1 MMHDIAIIGG
11 GLTGLMTATA
21 LSHACDRVM
30 LVDRGSGTITARDD
44 RTTTINAAGARM
56 LTALGV
62 WDQLDTAPAPIRRL
76 AVAEGMPASGLAA
89 RRRPAFDL
97 TWDSTDTPMGYVVS
111 NAALHAALAATAQDQ
126 KVDILHEYAL
136 SSRRHLGEATELD
149 LLRHDGATEQ
159 RRAGLI
165 IACDG
170 AQSRIAAD
178 AGLTAREEPR
188 SQTAIVSILGAQTH
202 HGDTAYQRFLP
213 GGPFALMPMDGHR
226 MSLVWTL
233 PNAEAE
239 RLLAVDTPAFEQACL
254 EAFGSSLGYL
264 RLDGTRLGW
273 PLRPSWRPRI
283 TAPGLVLAGD
293 AAHAIHPLAGQGF
306 NLALADAAV
315 LADLVAGARA
325 RGLPASHPSV
335 RQAYETARRR
345 ERMAMTAAT
354 TGLNRLFAGMPGG
367 MRRLAGLGFSILD
380 RLPVKSL
387 FSDVARGGRLAEA
400 ELLHGRLPRSGPAFQ
415 AVPSRVR

>member
-1 MMHDIAIIGG
+1 MHDVSVIGG

-21 LSHACDRVM
+21 LSHACDDVI
-30 LVDRGSGTITARDD
+30 LVDRGTGGAGPADD

-56 LTALGV
+56 LEALGV
-62 WDQLDTAPAPIRRL
+62 WGRLDATPAPIRRL
-76 AVAEGMPASGLAA
+76 AVAEGAPPSGLAA
-89 RRRPAFDL
+89 RRRPGFEL
-97 TWDSTDTPMGYVVS
+97 SWDCADTPMGYVVG
-111 NAALHAALAATAQDQ
+111 NAALQAALAAAARDRQ
-126 KVDILHEYAL
+126 VEILENCAL
-136 SSRRHLGEATELD
+136 SSHRYLGDATEME
-149 LLRHDGATEQ
+149 LLRHDGSAEK
-159 RRAGLI
+159 RRANLV

-170 AQSRIAAD
+170 AQSRLAAD
-178 AGLTAREEPR
+178 CGLAAREER
-188 SQTAIVSILGAQTH
+188 HNQTAIVTVLEAQTH

-233 PNAEAE
+233 PNADAE
-239 RLLAVDTPAFEQACL
+239 RLLAADEPAFEQACL
-254 EAFGSSLGYL
+254 DAFGNSLGYL
-264 RLDGTRLGW
+264 RHVGTRLGW

-293 AAHAIHPLAGQGF
+293 AAHAIHPLAGQGY

-315 LADLVAGARA
+315 LADLVAAAVA

-335 RQAYETARRR
+335 RQGYETARRR

-354 TGLNRLFAGMPGG
+354 SGLNRLFADAPRAV
-367 MRRLAGLGFSILD
+367 RRLAGLGFSVLD

-387 FSDVARGGRLAEA
+387 FSDIARGGRLAEA
-400 ELLHGRLPRSGPAFQ
+400 ELLHGRLPSGGPAPQ
-415 AVPSRVR
+415 AVPRRSR